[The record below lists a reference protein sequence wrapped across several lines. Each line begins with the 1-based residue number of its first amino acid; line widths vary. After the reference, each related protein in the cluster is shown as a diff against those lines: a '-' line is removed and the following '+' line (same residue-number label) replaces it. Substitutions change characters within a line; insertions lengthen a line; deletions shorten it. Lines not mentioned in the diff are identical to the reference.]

1 MFYNSEIVY
10 LYEIGWDWVIEVCV
24 VYLYIFCF
32 EIIQIC
38 LLFQGCRLLF
48 YQIYNKC
55 LKYNMIVYFIKLI
68 FFFNLSFEYVR
79 LYEILR
85 KVMMF
90 EFNFYDVLLNIN
102 KICYKIFLID
112 D

>member
-1 MFYNSEIVY
+1 MI
-10 LYEIGWDWVIEVCV
+10 IG
-24 VYLYIFCF
+24 F
-32 EIIQIC
+32 
-38 LLFQGCRLLF
+38 
-48 YQIYNKC
+48 N
-55 LKYNMIVYFIKLI
+55 KLI

-90 EFNFYDVLLNIN
+90 EFNFYEVLLNIN